1 MKVNFPNRL
10 GHASTSPEQV
20 DLLSSQFGFS
30 AAYSDFLKNQNG
42 FNFSDLESISETAE
56 ILTGDP
62 ESSEGKSDLRVLY
75 SIGTEDPYY
84 DLEIKISDPFA
95 TFGGAFFPI
104 GEGYGGNLFVEV
116 LHGEKKGY
124 IASLDHELY
133 ASSSDF
139 EDFLEEFDLPTNGQT
154 AELAD
159 ALMDDEL
166 GLAWIHA
173 ESFERFIDSGVRV
186 DEDMTG
192 FAEDLLSDT

>member
-116 LHGEKKGY
+116 LHGEKKG
-124 IASLDHELY
+124 
-133 ASSSDF
+133 
-139 EDFLEEFDLPTNGQT
+139 G
-154 AELAD
+154 
-159 ALMDDEL
+159 
-166 GLAWIHA
+166 
-173 ESFERFIDSGVRV
+173 
-186 DEDMTG
+186 G
-192 FAEDLLSDT
+192 FKSEVQHLLSDKVSRCQVRPRHTANSSLKTG

>member
-104 GEGYGGNLFVEV
+104 GEGYGGNVFCRSATWR
-116 LHGEKKGY
+116 K
-124 IASLDHELY
+124 
-133 ASSSDF
+133 
-139 EDFLEEFDLPTNGQT
+139 
-154 AELAD
+154 
-159 ALMDDEL
+159 
-166 GLAWIHA
+166 
-173 ESFERFIDSGVRV
+173 ERVYRKFGSRTLCLVQRFRGISRRV
-186 DEDMTG
+186 
-192 FAEDLLSDT
+192 